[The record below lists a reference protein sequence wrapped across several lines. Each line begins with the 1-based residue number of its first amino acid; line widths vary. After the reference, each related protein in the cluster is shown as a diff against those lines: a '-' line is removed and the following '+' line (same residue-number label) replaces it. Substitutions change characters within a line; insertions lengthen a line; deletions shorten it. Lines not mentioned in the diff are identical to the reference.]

1 LRRSARRAVDPVFDE
16 QTDRYAPTTSPAR
29 RLVPVLAGIG
39 IFAAIGIGAFVL
51 LRPSGSPAPR
61 PHREQIVAHITLP
74 PPPPPPPIKP
84 PPETAKKEPEKP
96 KENAAPQKA
105 AVPKAAPKAPSPP
118 AAVTTS
124 NTGPG
129 PGSLAGGNGGG
140 GDCLGSNCGSGDGG
154 GGDND
159 AYYAN
164 LVRTQTEAAIRRD
177 DMLRFAKYHVIVAIV
192 LDASGHVA
200 RATLKQFEGPP
211 DIEAEL
217 RRLLQTIGTNDTP
230 PPDMLRK
237 TFTISITEH
246 A

>member
-1 LRRSARRAVDPVFDE
+1 VFEE
-16 QTDRYAPTTSPAR
+16 QPDRYAPAGRNMR
-29 RLVPVLAGIG
+29 RLIPVCVGIG
-39 IFAAIGIGAFVL
+39 VFIAVGVSAFVL
-51 LRPSGSPAPR
+51 LKPSGSPAPR
-61 PHREQIVAHITLP
+61 PHQEKIIAHITLP

-84 PPETAKKEPEKP
+84 PPDTAKKEPEKP
-96 KENAAPQKA
+96 KEVASAQKA
-105 AVPKAAPKAPSPP
+105 TVPKAAPKAPSPP

-124 NTGPG
+124 ITGPG
-129 PGSLAGGNGGG
+129 PGALAGGNGGG
-140 GDCLGSNCGSGDGG
+140 GDCLGSGCGTGDGG

-177 DMLRFAKYHVIVAIV
+177 DVLRFAKYHVIVAIV